1 MKNLNIFIFNS
12 LILILIGVV
21 IIFSSYKRFKIGK
34 IKKTS
39 FKTQVIETI
48 IVMAAMILV
57 DLASFKISFLQ
68 SDLNLTIAEL
78 AVIIVYLIIDQ
89 RLTKRDSL
97 LG

>member
-1 MKNLNIFIFNS
+1 MKNLNVFIFNS

-34 IKKTS
+34 IKKAS
-39 FKTQVIETI
+39 FKIQTIETI
-48 IVMAAMILV
+48 ILMIAMIVV

-78 AVIIVYLIIDQ
+78 VVIIIYLIVDQ